1 MWLNKHNNL
10 TSFYTGYPRIK
21 FKDEELIPKQKIRDI
36 EIDKVFIGSCT
47 NGRIEDLREVAN
59 VVNGKKIKD
68 NENKGGDIEIK
79 YIGLREGE
87 KMYEELLIDT
97 TAVKTSHPLIFKAVE

>member
-1 MWLNKHNNL
+1 M
-10 TSFYTGYPRIK
+10 
-21 FKDEELIPKQKIRDI
+21 E
-36 EIDKVFIGSCT
+36 
-47 NGRIEDLREVAN
+47 
-59 VVNGKKIKD
+59 KKIKD

-97 TAVKTSHPLIFKAVE
+97 TAVKTSHPLIFKAIEKGLPYKYLIVKLKELDQYLLNYDRENTFRLLSELVPEWERSL